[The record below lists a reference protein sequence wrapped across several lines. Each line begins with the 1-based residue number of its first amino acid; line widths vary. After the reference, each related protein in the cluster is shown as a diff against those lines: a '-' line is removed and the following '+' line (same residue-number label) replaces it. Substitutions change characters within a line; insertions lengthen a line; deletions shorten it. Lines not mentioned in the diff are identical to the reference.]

1 MEHFIIVS
9 DANIRGILTGGRI
22 LVVNLTP
29 EELPIFNWKNS
40 LETKTFKLFEMLFN

>member
-9 DANIRGILTGGRI
+9 DASIRGSLSGRI

-29 EELPIFNWKNS
+29 EESPIFNWENS
-40 LETKTFKLFEMLFN
+40 LKTKTFKLFEILFN